1 MGKRKKGN
9 PVNGWIVID
18 KAIGMNSTPA
28 VGKVRWLF
36 NAQKAG
42 HGGTLDPLASGLL
55 PIALGEATKT
65 VGMIMD
71 GSKSYDFTV
80 KWGEATD
87 SDDSQGE
94 ITETS
99 DLRPTAEQIEAILED
114 YMGEIWQR
122 PPSVSAIKVDGQR
135 AYDLARNGDAQI
147 LEKRQVWIADL
158 QLLDSRDGEADFRVD
173 CGKGTYV
180 RSLARDFGEQ
190 LGCLGHITRLRRTKV
205 GPFDERDAIT
215 LDKLAE
221 IDIITSRFEQL
232 LPLESALDDIP
243 ALDVTQA
250 EAQTMRNGQ
259 SISLLKKSDL
269 HRLPEL
275 DDEDPRLWVRLDGKA
290 VALAV
295 FEAGMVRSLRVINQ
309 SDVS

>member
-9 PVNGWIVID
+9 PVSGWIVID

-65 VGMIMD
+65 VSLIMD

-80 KWGEATD
+80 KWGEATN

-94 ITETS
+94 VTDTS
-99 DLRPTAEQIEAILED
+99 DLRPSAEQIDAILDD

-135 AYDLARNGDAQI
+135 AYDLARKGDAQV
-147 LEKRQVWIADL
+147 LEERQVWIEDL
-158 QLLDSRDGEADFRVD
+158 QLIEAREHDADFRVD

-180 RSLARDFGEQ
+180 RSLAPDFGEQ
-190 LGCLGHITRLRRTKV
+190 LGCLGHITALRRTKV
-205 GPFDERDAIT
+205 GPFDEADAIS
-215 LDKLAE
+215 LDKLEE
-221 IDIITSRFEQL
+221 IDNIAVRFEQL
-232 LPLESALDDIP
+232 LPLETALDDIP

-269 HRLPEL
+269 HRLPVL
-275 DDEDPRLWVRLDGKA
+275 DEEDPRLWVRLDGTA

-309 SDVS
+309 ADVS